1 VRNRVVVGRRASE
14 LVWFLQF
21 TGDFV
26 AVLDRGRGLL
36 CDTRKRVHDCT
47 ATRRRHHTACHR
59 GDEERLDADEK
70 LAIEESHVEDS
81 VVEESLDEVERFRWQ
96 L

>member
-1 VRNRVVVGRRASE
+1 LDDEQANLYGFSSLLETLWQYWTAEEGCFATPGSAFMTAQLRVDGIILPAIVG
-14 LVWFLQF
+14 
-21 TGDFV
+21 
-26 AVLDRGRGLL
+26 
-36 CDTRKRVHDCT
+36 
-47 ATRRRHHTACHR
+47 

-70 LAIEESHVEDS
+70 PAIEESHVEDS